1 MDCCGHRYYTRRA
14 SSHPPRPRLHTKTQ
28 SVAWDPGGPR
38 GGDGSKRHFVVV
50 VVFFFSF
57 SVVFARPQVSTDPGE
72 EGGYVGRGNAEAAEE
87 KVSISINEGGGAAW
101 TTAAEL
107 MSQTGATG
115 RITRMYVRC
124 QGRAM
129 YVYRLLR
136 FPCPVYHAGFFFL
149 LLFFSSLLRWGRSGK
164 HDISM

>member
-87 KVSISINEGGGAAW
+87 KVSISINEGGGSS
-101 TTAAEL
+101 
-107 MSQTGATG
+107 MDDGGGAHVSDRSHRENYANVRPLPG
-115 RITRMYVRC
+115 QGHVRISFT
-124 QGRAM
+124 
-129 YVYRLLR
+129 
-136 FPCPVYHAGFFFL
+136 
-149 LLFFSSLLRWGRSGK
+149 
-164 HDISM
+164 